1 MIKSALDNLSL
12 EKFIYYL
19 QSCGWTQVPYNNDR
33 MIVFARTETE
43 GEPSD
48 LVTLPA
54 SEKYTDS
61 AVRIAEAVKRLA
73 DIEETTPQDIIGRI
87 HSAEQDI
94 ISLRLLLPPNEHPS
108 VEVISYLFQGLRN
121 LIIYGACM
129 EKTSKRRFDQPLKL
143 GKEQA
148 RHFQFAHTFQ
158 GSFGFTIES
167 QVIEAQSFPWHS
179 DHSRPLQR
187 RVLERI
193 TRGFLFAQ
201 NAQQKQDPDEISQ
214 NFEQGFN
221 ANMCDAAA
229 EMLQALQDTQM
240 LYSVSWS
247 YRLPASQDVAQI
259 FPISLEKGISHYL
272 KEAALYLK
280 IADKDLEEEKVLKG
294 HITNLSFEEPTE
306 EGIITLFTEE
316 WGRVNFAAKPDEYLA
331 ACNARETKQMISIT
345 GRLVKQGKRK
355 PWKLLNPHNFHLQ

>member
-121 LIIYGACM
+121 LII
-129 EKTSKRRFDQPLKL
+129 SVSSL
-143 GKEQA
+143 
-148 RHFQFAHTFQ
+148 
-158 GSFGFTIES
+158 
-167 QVIEAQSFPWHS
+167 
-179 DHSRPLQR
+179 
-187 RVLERI
+187 
-193 TRGFLFAQ
+193 
-201 NAQQKQDPDEISQ
+201 EISCT
-214 NFEQGFN
+214 NIPYLFREGN
-221 ANMCDAAA
+221 IK
-229 EMLQALQDTQM
+229 LPKGSR
-240 LYSVSWS
+240 SVS
-247 YRLPASQDVAQI
+247 
-259 FPISLEKGISHYL
+259 
-272 KEAALYLK
+272 
-280 IADKDLEEEKVLKG
+280 
-294 HITNLSFEEPTE
+294 
-306 EGIITLFTEE
+306 
-316 WGRVNFAAKPDEYLA
+316 
-331 ACNARETKQMISIT
+331 
-345 GRLVKQGKRK
+345 
-355 PWKLLNPHNFHLQ
+355 